1 MVKSGTNMVYEYPEN
16 SKAIRLKQHEAALA
30 AAKEDDKLSPE
41 TGKPISK
48 SNMIKFGVAF
58 LVFGVLWMVGI
69 NAIAAFIIPLRLK
82 ELVSNPAAVLSIN
95 GIVSSIC
102 SLVANF
108 VFGNLSDRTRSK
120 FGRRTPWLIV
130 GSIVGGVFMFLT
142 GIAPNAT
149 LIVIYYGLAMVGLN
163 IMIAPFVAMLSDRI
177 PKNIRGTMSA
187 CYGAGSTIGGPLG
200 TLLASQLVNN
210 VTLSSILAGLFML
223 ASGIVVVLIIPREP
237 SADYLP
243 KPKGDWKDLLVSFRP
258 PKFKENHDFY
268 KAFAGRL
275 CMLMA
280 YQMIVAYQL
289 YIVTDYVGLKT
300 GPAAQVISIMSII
313 TMVVSLIGPAISGP
327 LSDITGRR
335 KLPVLIASIL
345 FALGIAFPWFFPSA
359 MGMYAYAAIA
369 GLGYGV
375 YSSVDQA
382 LNVDVLHNSP
392 SAGKDLGF
400 LNLATTIGQMLGPV
414 VTASIVTATG
424 GYALA
429 FTVSIVAAVLGS
441 VFVMGIKGVK

>member
-1 MVKSGTNMVYEYPEN
+1 MLKSGTNMVYEYPEN

-120 FGRRTPWLIV
+120 FGGRTPWLIV

-149 LIVIYYGLAMVGLN
+149 LIVI
-163 IMIAPFVAMLSDRI
+163 S
-177 PKNIRGTMSA
+177 MSA